1 MVSLK
6 AAEPTAPDVS
16 SGGAGLGP
24 VQLIAAMG
32 APAAKS
38 HPASDQRLPLPG
50 LPGSRRYRVVHQQVR
65 LGVFDPVG
73 MNPYDSVPPDQTDT
87 PAHRQLAREAAA
99 QSAVLL
105 ANKGGLL
112 PLDLSKLATVAV
124 IGPSANDTAG
134 YDRCFEGGTGGCLYS
149 HIYRGYS
156 SFVTT
161 PLMGIVAA
169 AAGAK
174 ANVTYQPGCGSRFP
188 HGRCSDPSGIPGAV
202 AAAAAADVAIVVVGL
217 DESYEEEGVDR
228 MDPSATGGGNGLFQ
242 LPGHQQDLIDQV
254 VATGTPVVQVLLNG
268 GPLSLHAPTGAER
281 FALIEAFYGGQ
292 ACGDGIADVLFGKAA
307 PGGKMPVTAYA
318 STAQAGNITDMDMSK
333 GRTYRYL
340 DYAKHGEP
348 AYPFG
353 FGLSYTTWAWA
364 PLGTNASGAAVD
376 EATPVA
382 LTVTV
387 RNTGPVASAQV
398 VQLYASLSAAFAV
411 GASAGGAPVSAH
423 VPPRQLV
430 AFEKVFVPA
439 GRSATV
445 TMVVVPAELAG
456 WGLWHAKQATL
467 HFAAGGVSPT
477 PHTLATGQLV
487 VASVAVSRARAG
499 EG

>member
-1 MVSLK
+1 M
-6 AAEPTAPDVS
+6 
-16 SGGAGLGP
+16 
-24 VQLIAAMG
+24 
-32 APAAKS
+32 
-38 HPASDQRLPLPG
+38 
-50 LPGSRRYRVVHQQVR
+50 HQQVR
-65 LGVFDPVG
+65 LGVYDARG
-73 MNPYDSVPPDQTDT
+73 MNPYDSVPPTQTDT
-87 PAHRQLAREAAA
+87 PPHRQLAREAAA

-112 PLDLSKLATVAV
+112 PLDLGKLATVAV

-161 PLMGIVAA
+161 PLMGIQAA
-169 AAGAK
+169 AHAPPTTLGATAGAR
-174 ANVTYQPGCGSRFP
+174 VTYAPGCGSTFP
-188 HGRCSDPSGIPGAV
+188 GGRCSDPSGIPHAV
-202 AAAAAADVAIVVVGL
+202 AVAAAADVAIVVVGL

-228 MDPSATGGGNGLFQ
+228 MDPSSTGGGNGLFQ
-242 LPGHQQDLIDQV
+242 LPGHQQRLIDEV

-268 GPLSLHAPTGAER
+268 GPLSLHAPAGVER
-281 FALIEAFYGGQ
+281 FALVEAFYGGQ
-292 ACGDGIADVLFGKAA
+292 ACGDGIADVVFGRAA

-353 FGLSYTTWAWA
+353 FGLSYTTWGWS
-364 PLGTNASGAAVD
+364 PLRTNASAAAVD

-382 LTVTV
+382 LAVTV
-387 RNTGPVASAQV
+387 RNTGAVASAQV
-398 VQLYASLSAAFAV
+398 VQLYASLSAAFGV

-423 VPPRQLV
+423 VPARQLV
-430 AFEKVFVPA
+430 GFEKVFVPA
-439 GRSATV
+439 GSSASV
-445 TMVVVPAELAG
+445 TIVVVPAELAG
-456 WGLWHAKQATL
+456 WELWHAKQATV
-467 HFAAGGVSPT
+467 HFAAGAVSPT
-477 PHTLATGQLV
+477 PQTLASGQLV
-487 VASVAVSRARAG
+487 VTSVAVSRKGGGRAG
-499 EG
+499 